1 MDRKVREKIHS
12 EMKRTGRQDKE
23 YVVELIKS
31 LDERPDVSKL
41 IEQNYK
47 AKADRIISSF
57 KDENGIRDCFAI
69 RNTEN
74 KTIYVDI
81 SKPEFLTMSEIEE
94 IERKQ
99 TNQRKSKEEVIRKVR
114 ISKRV
119 IKGQIQI
126 KDYGKALKKE
136 LNKEVVWNAIVRLKS
151 KWTSTSNMNEN

>member
-1 MDRKVREKIHS
+1 MDRKVRDTIHN

-47 AKADRIISSF
+47 AKADRIIASF

-69 RNTEN
+69 KNNAN

-99 TNQRKSKEEVIRKVR
+99 NNQKKSKEEVIRKVR

-119 IKGQIQI
+119 IEGQIQI
-126 KDYGKALKKE
+126 QDYDKALREE
-136 LNKEVVWNAIVRLKS
+136 LNKEVV
-151 KWTSTSNMNEN
+151 

>member
-57 KDENGIRDCFAI
+57 KDKNGIRDCFAI
-69 RNTEN
+69 RNNEN

-99 TNQRKSKEEVIRKVR
+99 TNQRKSKEEVIRKVK
-114 ISKRV
+114 ISKKV
-119 IKGQIQI
+119 IEGQIQI
-126 KDYGKALKKE
+126 KDYDKALKEE
-136 LNKEVVWNAIVRLKS
+136 LNKEVV
-151 KWTSTSNMNEN
+151 

>member
-23 YVVELIKS
+23 YVVELIKT
-31 LDERPDVSKL
+31 LDERPDVPKL

-47 AKADRIISSF
+47 AKADRIIASF

-69 RNTEN
+69 KNNAN

-81 SKPEFLTMSEIEE
+81 SKPELLTISEIEE

-99 TNQRKSKEEVIRKVR
+99 TNQKRSKEEVIRKVR
-114 ISKRV
+114 ISKKV
-119 IKGQIQI
+119 LEGQIQI
-126 KDYGKALKKE
+126 EDYNKALREE
-136 LNKEVVWNAIVRLKS
+136 LNKEVF
-151 KWTSTSNMNEN
+151 

>member
-1 MDRKVREKIHS
+1 MDRKVRETIHN

-69 RNTEN
+69 RNNEN

-81 SKPEFLTMSEIEE
+81 SKPELLTMSEIEE

-99 TNQRKSKEEVIRKVR
+99 NNQRKSKEEVIRKVR
-114 ISKRV
+114 ISKKV
-119 IKGQIQI
+119 LEGQIQI
-126 KDYGKALKKE
+126 EDYGKALKEE
-136 LNKEVVWNAIVRLKS
+136 LNKEVV
-151 KWTSTSNMNEN
+151 

>member
-1 MDRKVREKIHS
+1 MDRKVRETIHN

-31 LDERPDVSKL
+31 LDERPDVSK
-41 IEQNYK
+41 

-69 RNTEN
+69 RNNEN

-81 SKPEFLTMSEIEE
+81 SKPELLTMSEIEE

-99 TNQRKSKEEVIRKVR
+99 NNQRKSKEEVIRKVR
-114 ISKRV
+114 ISKKV
-119 IKGQIQI
+119 LEGQIQI
-126 KDYGKALKKE
+126 EDYGKALKEE
-136 LNKEVVWNAIVRLKS
+136 LNKEVV
-151 KWTSTSNMNEN
+151 

>member
-1 MDRKVREKIHS
+1 MDRKVRETIHN

-23 YVVELIKS
+23 YVVDLIKN
-31 LDERPDVSKL
+31 LDEKPDVSKL

-69 RNTEN
+69 RNNEN

-81 SKPEFLTMSEIEE
+81 SKPEFLTISEIEE

-99 TNQRKSKEEVIRKVR
+99 NNQRKSKEEVIRKIR

-119 IKGQIQI
+119 LEGQIRI
-126 KDYGKALKKE
+126 KDYNKVLKKE
-136 LNKEVVWNAIVRLKS
+136 LNREIV
-151 KWTSTSNMNEN
+151 

>member
-1 MDRKVREKIHS
+1 MDRKVREKIHD

-47 AKADRIISSF
+47 AKADRIIASF

-69 RNTEN
+69 KNNEN

-81 SKPEFLTMSEIEE
+81 SKPELLTISEIEE

-99 TNQRKSKEEVIRKVR
+99 NNQKKNKEEVIKKVR
-114 ISKRV
+114 ISKKV
-119 IKGQIQI
+119 LAGQIQI
-126 KDYGKALKKE
+126 EEYDKALREE
-136 LNKEVVWNAIVRLKS
+136 LNKEVV
-151 KWTSTSNMNEN
+151 

>member
-1 MDRKVREKIHS
+1 MDRKVREKIHD

-41 IEQNYK
+41 IDQSYK
-47 AKADRIISSF
+47 SKADRIIASF

-69 RNTEN
+69 KNNEN

-81 SKPEFLTMSEIEE
+81 SKPELLTISEIEE

-99 TNQRKSKEEVIRKVR
+99 NNQKKNKEEVIKKVR
-114 ISKRV
+114 ISKKV
-119 IKGQIQI
+119 LAGQIQI
-126 KDYGKALKKE
+126 EDYNRALKEE
-136 LNKEVVWNAIVRLKS
+136 LCKEVS
-151 KWTSTSNMNEN
+151 

>member
-1 MDRKVREKIHS
+1 MDRKVRETIHN

-69 RNTEN
+69 RNNEN

-81 SKPEFLTMSEIEE
+81 SKPELLTMSEIEE

-99 TNQRKSKEEVIRKVR
+99 NNQRKSKEEVIRKVR
-114 ISKRV
+114 ISKKV
-119 IKGQIQI
+119 LEGQIQI
-126 KDYGKALKKE
+126 EDYGKALKEE
-136 LNKEVVWNAIVRLKS
+136 LNKEVVWNTIK
-151 KWTSTSNMNEN
+151 K

>member
-1 MDRKVREKIHS
+1 MDRKVRETIHN

-69 RNTEN
+69 RNNEN

-81 SKPEFLTMSEIEE
+81 SKPELLTMSEIEE

-99 TNQRKSKEEVIRKVR
+99 NNQRKSKEEVIRKVR
-114 ISKRV
+114 ISKKV
-119 IKGQIQI
+119 LEGQIQI
-126 KDYGKALKKE
+126 QDYNKVLKEE
-136 LNKEVVWNAIVRLKS
+136 LNKEVI
-151 KWTSTSNMNEN
+151 

>member
-1 MDRKVREKIHS
+1 MDRRVRQKIYD

-23 YVVELIKS
+23 YVVELIKA

-47 AKADRIISSF
+47 SKADRIMASF

-69 RNTEN
+69 KNNEN

-81 SKPEFLTMSEIEE
+81 SKPELLTISEIEE

-99 TNQRKSKEEVIRKVR
+99 NNQKKSKEEVIKKVR
-114 ISKRV
+114 VSKKV
-119 IKGQIQI
+119 LVGQIRI
-126 KDYGKALKKE
+126 EEYDKELKEE
-136 LNKEVVWNAIVRLKS
+136 LNKEV
-151 KWTSTSNMNEN
+151 M